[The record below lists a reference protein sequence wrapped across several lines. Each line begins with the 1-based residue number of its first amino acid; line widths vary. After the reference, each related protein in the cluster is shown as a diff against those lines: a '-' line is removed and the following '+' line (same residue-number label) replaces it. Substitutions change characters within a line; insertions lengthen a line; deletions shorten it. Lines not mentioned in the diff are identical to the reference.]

1 MLTTMAFSQYTDGNT
16 VVTWS
21 KYKWEPIGE
30 NPDLSWDDRGVDVAA
45 YHSARNPVS
54 RQLMS
59 SMILIPIMKSLIP
72 RLSKF
77 SSRISYFM

>member
-1 MLTTMAFSQYTDGNT
+1 MKKLLLVALFTTMVFSQYTDGNT

-30 NPDLSWDDRGVDVAA
+30 NPDISWMDRNADVAT
-45 YHSARNPVS
+45 YQLARHKVS

-59 SMILIPIMKSLIP
+59 SMMLTH
-72 RLSKF
+72 F
-77 SSRISYFM
+77 